1 MSGAI
6 IAYSSNIASSLN
18 GDQISAMCIA
28 PSLFGLRSY
37 WNNFFFGTSN
47 GNLYNFNEGTNTI
60 RQVNVSG
67 YTGTLNGPIT
77 GLTTDPAGK
86 YLFLGSPSD
95 GKLLRLR
102 LSQFNRTGSMSVDS
116 NIYVHA
122 TNTGGIV
129 VNSQNTLYFITA
141 DGNAISTVNNYGLGL
156 VNLVYQQPVGGNSQF
171 SGITLTQ
178 DETRVFTTDYYTG
191 NIYYYDFISG
201 QTTLQER
208 TVASVDSR
216 IQGLAV
222 LSSNDILFTK
232 TRSSV
237 PGVYLYDIEMGTSVC
252 VAGGGSNTLGTSARG
267 YQFINPNQIVLDTN
281 GNLYVTSLDPFGNQL
296 FTKIVFQPFVRSTI
310 AAQVPQQKFVNCG
323 LPLPGFCKKAVIPFN
338 PREYWGFAPSQR
350 IPTKRASPAD
360 VRLSCI
366 NVATILCPTIP
377 PSRVFPGGSN
387 PPTPPVDPVYP
398 VETATTQYT
407 QGFVSTGTMN
417 TLRPPST
424 ISVVTVPDLQNTRVI
439 TPLVFGPQGYIYSM
453 TRSGILTVLTT
464 SGQTVSPSVQFTFRQ
479 SAAVSTPVV
488 VSATGLAA
496 FVTDPGT
503 LIVIN
508 QNGTPVFSY
517 AFNQQ
522 IAGAPVF
529 IDTQYLL
536 VVAYGNTITAW
547 NITNWSNV
555 WVSSLAN
562 DQFKSSLTTD
572 GISLF
577 AGTVGGNVVSYSVNG
592 GSFYW
597 SYSTG
602 STLPIQQPPFINGNL
617 LVTFKPSSI
626 YVIDKTTTRGGGAND
641 SIITL
646 SGIGSIQSTP
656 MLFIDQVGTTWVY
669 FTTTANQLYAA
680 GGFLGIA
687 NAYIDANGGNVTQF
701 WRSSETNILPG
712 ATPIIDGT
720 NALYVCGTPGVVYK
734 YIQPTTYPSTVMADN
749 TVNGTVYNNV
759 SGTIFTSPILSSQNQ
774 LSFTSYDGGL
784 SNNYIYTISSA

>member
-1 MSGAI
+1 MSGATI
-6 IAYSSNIASSLN
+6 EYSSNIASSLN

-60 RQVNVSG
+60 RQVSISG

-77 GLTTDPAGK
+77 ALTTDPAGK

-95 GKLLRLR
+95 GKLLRLG
-102 LSQFNRTGSMSVDS
+102 LSQFNRTGAMSVDS
-116 NIYVHA
+116 NIYVHG

-129 VNSQNTLYFITA
+129 VNSQNTVYFITA
-141 DGNAISTVNNYGLGL
+141 NGNAISTVNNYGLGL
-156 VNLVYQQPVGGNSQF
+156 VNLVYQQAVGSNSLF
-171 SGITLTQ
+171 ASVALTQ
-178 DETRVFTTDYYTG
+178 DATRLFTVDYYTG
-191 NIYYYDFISG
+191 NLYYYDFISG

-216 IQGLAV
+216 IQGLAL

-232 TRSSV
+232 TRSTV
-237 PGVYLYDIEMGTSVC
+237 PGVYLYDIEMATSVL

-267 YQFINPNQIVLDTN
+267 YQFINPNQIVLDPN
-281 GNLYVTSLDPFGNQL
+281 GNLYVTSLDPFSNQL
-296 FTKIVFQPFVRSTI
+296 FTKIEFQPFVRSTI
-310 AAQVPQQKFVNCG
+310 AAQVPQQKFANCG

-338 PREYWGFAPSQR
+338 PREYWGFAPAQR

-387 PPTPPVDPVYP
+387 PPPPPVDPVYP
-398 VETATTQYT
+398 VETATAQYT
-407 QGFVSTGTMN
+407 QGFVSTGTM
-417 TLRPPST
+417 TSLRPPST
-424 ISVVTVPDLQNTRVI
+424 ISVVTVPDAQNTRVI

-453 TRSGILTVLTT
+453 TRSGVLTVLTT
-464 SGQTVSPSVQFTFRQ
+464 SGQTVAPSVQFTFSQ
-479 SAAVSTPVV
+479 PSAVSTPVV

-496 FVTDPGT
+496 FVTDPGL

-508 QNGTPVFSY
+508 QNGTLVFNY
-517 AFNQQ
+517 ALNQQ

-529 IDTQYLL
+529 IDTQSLL
-536 VVAYGNTITAW
+536 VLAYGNSITAW
-547 NITNWSNV
+547 NIAGWSEV
-555 WVSSLAN
+555 WTSGLAN

-572 GISLF
+572 GISVF
-577 AGTVGGNVVSYSVNG
+577 AGTVGGNVVSYSVNN

-602 STLPIQQPPFINGNL
+602 STLPIQQPPFISGNL
-617 LVTFKPSSI
+617 LVTFKTSNI

-641 SIITL
+641 TIITL
-646 SGIGSIQSTP
+646 SGIGTVQSTP
-656 MLFIDQVGTTWVY
+656 LLFTDQVGTTWVY
-669 FTTTANQLYAA
+669 FTTTSNRLHAA
-680 GGFLGIA
+680 GGFLGVA
-687 NAYIDANGGNVTQF
+687 NPYIDSSGGNVSQY
-701 WRSSETNILPG
+701 WRSSESNILSG
-712 ATPIIDGT
+712 TTPVIDGT
-720 NALYVCGTPGVVYK
+720 NALYVCGTPGFVYK
-734 YIQPTTYPSTVMADN
+734 YIQPTTYPSTVIASN
-749 TVNGTVYNNV
+749 TTNGTVYNNV
-759 SGTIFTSPILSSQNQ
+759 SGSIFTSPILSSQNQ
-774 LSFTSYDGGL
+774 LSFTSFDASYR
-784 SNNYIYTISSA
+784 NYIYTISSA

>member
-1 MSGAI
+1 MSGAVI
-6 IAYSSNIASSLN
+6 SYSSNIASQLN
-18 GDQISAMCIA
+18 GDQISAMCLA
-28 PSLFGLRSY
+28 PSLFGLGSY

-60 RQVNVSG
+60 RQVTVTG
-67 YTGTLNGPIT
+67 YTGTLDGPIT
-77 GLTTDPAGK
+77 SLATDPAGK

-95 GKLLRLR
+95 GKLLRLK
-102 LSQFNRTGSMSVDS
+102 LSQFNHTGTLSLDS
-116 NIYVHA
+116 NIYVHS

-141 DGNAISTVNNYGLGL
+141 YGNAISTVNNYGLGL
-156 VNLVYQQPVGGNSQF
+156 VNLVYQQPVGSSSQF
-171 SGITLTQ
+171 SGIALTQ
-178 DETRVFTTDYYTG
+178 DETRLFTTDYYTG
-191 NIYYYDFISG
+191 NIYFYDFISG
-201 QTTLQER
+201 ETTLQER

-232 TRSSV
+232 TRSTV
-237 PGVYLYDIEMGTSVC
+237 PGVYLYDIANGTSVC

-267 YQFINPNQIVLDTN
+267 YQFIYPNQIVLDPT
-281 GNLYVTSLDPFGNQL
+281 GNLYISSLDTFSNQL
-296 FTKIVFQPFVRSTI
+296 FTKVVFQPFVRSTI

-323 LPLPGFCKKAVIPFN
+323 LPQPGFCKKVVIPFN
-338 PREYWGFAPSQR
+338 AREYWGFAPSQR
-350 IPTKRASPAD
+350 IPTKRASPAE

-398 VETATTQYT
+398 VETAITQYT
-407 QGFVSTGTMN
+407 QGFVSTGSMTS
-417 TLRPPST
+417 LRPPST
-424 ISVVTVPDLQNTRVI
+424 ISVVTVVDAQNTRVI

-453 TRSGILTVLTT
+453 TRSGVLTVLTT
-464 SGQTVSPSVQFTFRQ
+464 SGATVSPSVQFTFRPGG
-479 SAAVSTPVV
+479 AVSTPVV
-488 VSATGLAA
+488 VSATGLAS
-496 FVTDPGT
+496 FVTDAG
-503 LIVIN
+503 LLVVIN

-517 AFNQQ
+517 ALNQQ

-529 IDTQYLL
+529 IDYQYLL
-536 VVAYGNTITAW
+536 IAAYGNTIAAW
-547 NITNWSNV
+547 NIDTWSNV
-555 WVSSLAN
+555 WVASLPD

-572 GISLF
+572 GISVF
-577 AGTVGGNVVSYSVNG
+577 SGTIGGNIVSYSVNS

-597 SYSTG
+597 SYATG
-602 STLPIQQPPFINGNL
+602 STLPIQQPPFTNGNL
-617 LVTFKPSSI
+617 LVTFKSSAI

-656 MLFIDQVGTTWVY
+656 LLFIDQVGTTWVY
-669 FTTTANQLYAA
+669 FTTTSNRLYAA

-701 WRSSETNILPG
+701 WRSAETNILPG
-712 ATPIIDGT
+712 TTPVIDGT
-720 NALYVCGTPGVVYK
+720 NSLYVCGTPGYVYK
-734 YIQPTTYPSTVMADN
+734 YVPPSTFPSTVTANN
-749 TVNGTVYNNV
+749 TTNGTVYNNV
-759 SGTIFTSPILSSQNQ
+759 SGTIYTSPILSSQNQ
-774 LSFTSYDGGL
+774 LSFTSFDGL

>member
-1 MSGAI
+1 
-6 IAYSSNIASSLN
+6 
-18 GDQISAMCIA
+18 MCIA

-60 RQVNVSG
+60 RQVSVTG

-626 YVIDKTTTRGGGAND
+626 YVIDKTTTRGGGGND

-656 MLFIDQVGTTWVY
+656 LLFIDEVGTTWVY

-712 ATPIIDGT
+712 ATPVIDAT
-720 NALYVCGTPGVVYK
+720 NALYVCGTPGFVYK

-774 LSFTSYDGGL
+774 LSFTSYDSGL

>member
-1 MSGAI
+1 
-6 IAYSSNIASSLN
+6 
-18 GDQISAMCIA
+18 MCIA

-60 RQVNVSG
+60 RQVSVTG

-656 MLFIDQVGTTWVY
+656 LLFIDEVGTTWVY

-712 ATPIIDGT
+712 ATPVIDAT
-720 NALYVCGTPGVVYK
+720 NALYVCGTPGFVYK

-774 LSFTSYDGGL
+774 LSFTSYDSGL

>member
-1 MSGAI
+1 MSGAT

-28 PSLFGLRSY
+28 PSLFGLSSY

-60 RQVNVSG
+60 RQVTVTG
-67 YTGTLNGPIT
+67 YTGALNGPIT
-77 GLTTDPAGK
+77 SLTTDPAGK

-95 GKLLRLR
+95 GKLLRLG
-102 LSQFNRTGSMSVDS
+102 LSQFNRTGAMSVDS
-116 NIYVHA
+116 NIYVHG

-129 VNSQNTLYFITA
+129 VNSQNTVYFITA
-141 DGNAISTVNNYGLGL
+141 NGNAISTVNNYGLGL
-156 VNLVYQQPVGGNSQF
+156 VNLVYQQAVGSNSLF
-171 SGITLTQ
+171 AGVALTQ
-178 DETRVFTTDYYTG
+178 DESRLFTTDYYTG
-191 NIYYYDFISG
+191 NLYYYDFTSG
-201 QTTLQER
+201 QSTLFER

-216 IQGLAV
+216 IQGLAL

-232 TRSSV
+232 TRSIV
-237 PGVYLYDIEMGTSVC
+237 PGVYLYDIEMATSVC
-252 VAGGGSNTLGTSARG
+252 IAGGGSNTLGTSARG
-267 YQFINPNQIVLDTN
+267 YQFINPNQIVLDPN
-281 GNLYVTSLDPFGNQL
+281 GNLYVTSLDPFSNQL
-296 FTKIVFQPFVRSTI
+296 FTKIEFQPFVRSTI

-338 PREYWGFAPSQR
+338 PREYWGFAPSQK

-387 PPTPPVDPVYP
+387 PPIPPVDPVYP
-398 VETATTQYT
+398 VETATAQYT
-407 QGFVSTGTMN
+407 QGFVSTGTM
-417 TLRPPST
+417 TSLRPPST
-424 ISVVTVPDLQNTRVI
+424 ISVVTVPDAQNTRVI

-453 TRSGILTVLTT
+453 TRAGVLTVLTT
-464 SGQTVSPSVQFTFRQ
+464 SGQTVSPSVEFTFRQ
-479 SAAVSTPVV
+479 SSAVSTPVV

-496 FVTDPGT
+496 FVTDPGM

-508 QNGTPVFSY
+508 QNGTLVFNY
-517 AFNQQ
+517 ALDQQ

-536 VVAYGNTITAW
+536 VLAYGNSITAW
-547 NITNWSNV
+547 NIVGWSNV
-555 WVSSLAN
+555 WEAGLAN

-572 GISLF
+572 GISVF
-577 AGTVGGNVVSYSVNG
+577 AGTVGGNVVSYSVNN

-602 STLPIQQPPFINGNL
+602 STLPIQQPPFISGNL
-617 LVTFKPSSI
+617 LVTFKTSNI

-641 SIITL
+641 TIITL
-646 SGIGSIQSTP
+646 SGIGTVQSTP
-656 MLFIDQVGTTWVY
+656 LLFTDQVGTTWVY
-669 FTTTANQLYAA
+669 FTTTSNQLYAA

-687 NAYIDANGGNVTQF
+687 NPYIDSSGGNVTQF
-701 WRSSETNILPG
+701 WRSSESNILPG
-712 ATPIIDGT
+712 TTPVIDGT
-720 NALYVCGTPGVVYK
+720 NALYVCGSPGFVYK
-734 YIQPTTYPSTVMADN
+734 YIQPTTYPSTVIASN
-749 TVNGTVYNNV
+749 TTNGTVYNNV
-759 SGTIFTSPILSSQNQ
+759 SGSIFTSPILSSQNQ
-774 LSFTSYDGGL
+774 LSFTSYDA
-784 SNNYIYTISSA
+784 SYRNYIYTISSA